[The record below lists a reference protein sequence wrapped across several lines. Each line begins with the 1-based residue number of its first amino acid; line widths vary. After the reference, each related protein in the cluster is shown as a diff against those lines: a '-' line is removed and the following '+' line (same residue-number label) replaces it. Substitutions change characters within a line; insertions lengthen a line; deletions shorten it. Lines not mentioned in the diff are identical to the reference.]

1 MAGNVSRILESL
13 SLSFFF
19 FSNGMTYRQ
28 NLHDK
33 TGHPVCTHTPPRR
46 HARALCPNGVPR
58 SLHAARD
65 TAVVLFYRRYYFS
78 LAFRYCI
85 LVRPVYPFVCFH
97 RPWPRIYYYYP
108 ERPVAQERKRER
120 RERKE
125 DTSISRDVKRPPRRV
140 STIHEES
147 SLVRALFRM
156 EGSEAHFPLL
166 VALHRGCAECITI
179 LHTLRTCSMKPL
191 SAFRFKS
198 SSIVKESC

>member
-1 MAGNVSRILESL
+1 MGPLWRGAYLGYSNRRRCHFS
-13 SLSFFF
+13 F

-108 ERPVAQERKRER
+108 ERPAAQKR

-125 DTSISRDVKRPPRRV
+125 DTSISRDVNGPLAAYPPSARNPRPWELYFAWRDRKPT
-140 STIHEES
+140 SHCS
-147 SLVRALFRM
+147 
-156 EGSEAHFPLL
+156 P
-166 VALHRGCAECITI
+166 HRTGDVQSAI